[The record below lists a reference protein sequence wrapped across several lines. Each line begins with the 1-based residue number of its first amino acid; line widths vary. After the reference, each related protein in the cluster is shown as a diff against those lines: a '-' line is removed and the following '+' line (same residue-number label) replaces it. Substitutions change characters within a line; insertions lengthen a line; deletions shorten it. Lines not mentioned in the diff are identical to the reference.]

1 MTVEGFNRTAR
12 RSLRAFLLGAVCFTV
27 LPGPAAADT
36 PRAGALY
43 QDGQSGRYLLG
54 GSWFKRADPGDR
66 GRKLGWELKPSLAG
80 WQETT
85 VPNAANAEDLLTDP
99 ASKQLLRA
107 ATAPTAMSKPLAA
120 PPGLPADRL
129 QALRDAYTAT
139 LNDPAFQADATQAR
153 LTIVPHSGQQ
163 VEQVVNDVLN
173 LDPALGKRLADIRS

>member
-1 MTVEGFNRTAR
+1 MGTNIKLVSGYTGSNTIKLAVDSHEVDGLCFDFE
-12 RSLRAFLLGAVCFTV
+12 SLPVIGNDWLQSNSVNI
-27 LPGPAAADT
+27 P
-36 PRAGALY
+36 LY
-43 QDGQSGRYLLG
+43 ESRDGKSD
-54 GSWFKRADPGDR
+54 AI
-66 GRKLGWELKPSLAG
+66 LK
-80 WQETT
+80 QF
-85 VPNAANAEDLLTDP
+85 PNAANAEDLLTDP

-163 VEQVVNDVLN
+163 VEQVVNDVLS